1 MADMIGCFILGG
13 VLLLIGYF
21 GCKVSYWLFCGE
33 RNIKKDFP
41 KVDVEIVSLDKS
53 FSDGLYVT
61 PTVRYYYNGKEY
73 IAHKNG
79 YGGRYAQRLIKAR
92 SHNQK
97 LKGFVDPK
105 NPEVIF
111 LNSGTLSF
119 FSIILLFLSLGFF
132 AGAINIFITTFIK
145 FMSFLR

>member
-1 MADMIGCFILGG
+1 MADMIGSFILGG
-13 VLLLIGYF
+13 GLLIIGYF
-21 GCKVSYWLFCGE
+21 GFKVSYRLFYGE
-33 RNIKKDFP
+33 RNIKKNFP

-79 YGGRYAQRLIKAR
+79 YGGRYAQQLIKAR

-111 LNSGTLSF
+111 LDSRTF
-119 FSIILLFLSLGFF
+119 FFFGVIILFLSLIFF
-132 AGAINIFITTFIK
+132 AGAINMFIIAFTNLL
-145 FMSFLR
+145 SFL